1 MTKTGIFG
9 SGSVEEAGD
18 RKGKGKRFG
27 DFKELGDIRG
37 FSALGKLE
45 GGWGIGFRQMWKL
58 WGS

>member
-1 MTKTGIFG
+1 LTKTGIFG

-37 FSALGKLE
+37 FSAIEEIGRGLGD
-45 GGWGIGFRQMWKL
+45 WV
-58 WGS
+58 